1 MAERVRNVVAGW
13 RARSAFGEQEAADRS
28 MNSRRTFWLAGMAI
42 ALVFS
47 MPDSPVSGASSG
59 QVMVAQAET
68 GVDRGL
74 ISDIQ
79 RLLTGRGFD
88 PGPADGIIG
97 ARTRRAIVDYQI
109 SAGLPADG
117 VPSRSLYDHLTTP
130 PSEPEAAAIPR
141 DTNGLP
147 AGAETGDSQPEAQ
160 KVAIPADEDSPP
172 DPPTV
177 ASLTGTAWRF
187 ADSTG
192 GEFSLAFLP
201 DGAIEGILYA
211 RFWRWRQTGEDVVIS
226 YDNGMGLRVTRP
238 GRLSGPAAMSGRAE
252 PSRGEPWSWTAERI
266 ETPAA
271 SPAN

>member
-1 MAERVRNVVAGW
+1 MVA
-13 RARSAFGEQEAADRS
+13 ALAFSAAPAA
-28 MNSRRTFWLAGMAI
+28 
-42 ALVFS
+42 
-47 MPDSPVSGASSG
+47 GASPG
-59 QVMVAQAET
+59 PAPMLTVAQAET
-68 GVDRGL
+68 GVDQALVG
-74 ISDIQ
+74 DIQ

-97 ARTRRAIVDYQI
+97 VRTRRAIVDYQI

-117 VPSRSLYDHLTTP
+117 VPSRSLYDHLTAP
-130 PSEPEAAAIPR
+130 PPEPEAAAIPR

-147 AGAETGDSQPEAQ
+147 AGAETGDSQPAAR

-177 ASLTGTAWRF
+177 PSLTGTAWRF

-192 GEFSLAFLP
+192 GEFSLTFLP
-201 DGAIEGILYA
+201 DGAIGGILYA
-211 RFWRWRQTGEDVVIS
+211 RFWRWRQAGEDVVIS

-266 ETPAA
+266 ATPA
-271 SPAN
+271 PAAGPVN